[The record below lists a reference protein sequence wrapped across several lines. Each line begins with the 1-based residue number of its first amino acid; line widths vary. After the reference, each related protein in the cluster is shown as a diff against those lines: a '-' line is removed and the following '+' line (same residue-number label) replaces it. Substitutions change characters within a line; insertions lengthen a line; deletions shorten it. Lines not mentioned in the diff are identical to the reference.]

1 MYIRTPQKYRR
12 RRRRHIFPCG
22 RILLLAVMTLLI
34 VVGIGIYENI
44 EMFRPYVDHVAAT
57 AMSGIER
64 QSMTM
69 AAPPPTATKD
79 PAADLVSA
87 SNFWERGA
95 VSEALRLYLPILDS
109 VPNDVNVHYRVTL
122 GLITQGDLERAVEIG
137 ERTVTANPFSSD
149 AWAIRA
155 WAYDWAGDYGTAI
168 ASALHA
174 RELDP
179 KNARATAFLAEAYFA
194 AGQTQRALT
203 LSEDAI
209 RLDPDSFE
217 AYRARG
223 YVNWYGLYD
232 NASALTDFRTAYDIA
247 LETNPAA
254 AGLIAVDIAGIE
266 IGNQNIQGALQVLNG
281 VLEVNPENTLALY
294 WTGYVYLRQV
304 GDPSQSNSYFLRC
317 VDLDPENID
326 CYYMLG
332 RSQMSLEQTAVAA
345 ESFARTIELGSETA
359 RHYWWAGNAQIAL
372 GNCSSALE
380 YLHPGYALAL
390 DDGDTELV
398 SNFEYLFSLCGVNM
412 GGQPEV
418 APTPETTENDA

>member
-1 MYIRTPQKYRR
+1 M
-12 RRRRHIFPCG
+12 
-22 RILLLAVMTLLI
+22 VMMLFFI
-34 VVGIGIYENI
+34 AVGIGIYENAD
-44 EMFRPYVDHVAAT
+44 MFRPYIDQMAST
-57 AMSGIER
+57 AVSGVQN

-79 PAADLVSA
+79 PASDLVSA

-109 VPNDVNVHYRVTL
+109 VPNDVAIHYRVTL
-122 GLITQGDLERAVEIG
+122 GLITQGDLERAIELA

-155 WAYDWAGDYGTAI
+155 WAYDWTGDYGTAI

-174 RELDP
+174 RQLNPE
-179 KNARATAFLAEAYFA
+179 NARAVAFLAEAYFA

-203 LSEDAI
+203 LAEDAI
-209 RLDPDSFE
+209 NLDPDSFE
-217 AYRARG
+217 AYRARAFI
-223 YVNWYGLYD
+223 NWYGLFD
-232 NASALTDFRTAYDIA
+232 SVTALRDFRTAYDIA
-247 LETNPAA
+247 LVTNPAA

-266 IGNQNIQGALQVLNG
+266 IGNQNVQGALQVLNG

-304 GDPSQSNSYFLRC
+304 GDPAQANSYLLRC
-317 VDLDPENID
+317 VDLDAENID

-332 RSQMSLEQTAVAA
+332 RSQMSLEQTATAA
-345 ESFARTIELGSETA
+345 ESFARTIDLGSQVA

-372 GNCSSALE
+372 GNCTSALE
-380 YLHPGYALAL
+380 YLRPGYDLVL
-390 DDGDTELV
+390 DDGDIELTG
-398 SNFEYLFSLCGVNM
+398 NFEYLFSLCGVNL
-412 GGQPEV
+412 GGQTDTTPT
-418 APTPETTENDA
+418 PTPEGSEGDA